1 LNQRDKVLE
10 GGRKGANSFVG
21 LFSFNKLGAFCHLIA
36 GTTPKSTAV
45 GLCFQLKEISNYS
58 WLDGVNI
65 MAIKLSIIIPTKN
78 RARMVQTLL
87 NSVRE
92 LVGLDKFQPQIIVGD
107 NNSQD
112 ETSELLHTIAKNFPL
127 PLTLLKVEE
136 RGKSAVMNE
145 ASRVARGDVLAFL
158 DDDVVV
164 QADWLCAVQQ
174 FFQEKEYQTAQGVI
188 RIRPPRAENLEIHTL
203 INRYRTIPN
212 IDFGPEIEHF
222 HSLNGANFAVSRL
235 ALDRVGPFDERLG
248 PGASGTS
255 EDVDFARRLYRE
267 GFKIGYMREAV
278 VYHSIDPIRLTEDY
292 FKTHHKRQGHSRVL
306 MNDKGI
312 GRIFFNLGRA
322 TAQFAFYSL
331 GKSERDRY
339 RSKGRIYHYL
349 GMLETKLKNR
359 NSV

>member
-1 LNQRDKVLE
+1 
-10 GGRKGANSFVG
+10 
-21 LFSFNKLGAFCHLIA
+21 
-36 GTTPKSTAV
+36 
-45 GLCFQLKEISNYS
+45 
-58 WLDGVNI
+58 

-78 RARMVQTLL
+78 RARLVQTLL

-127 PLTLLKVEE
+127 PLTLLKVKE

-145 ASRVARGDVLAFL
+145 ASRVAHGDVLAFL

-164 QADWLCAVQQ
+164 QANWLCAVQQ
-174 FFQEKEYQTAQGVI
+174 FFQEKEYQAAQGVI
-188 RIRPPRAENLEIHTL
+188 RIRPPRTENLEIHTL

-255 EDVDFARRLYRE
+255 EDVDFARRLYRA

-278 VYHSIDPIRLTEDY
+278 VYHSVDPIRLTEDY
-292 FKTHHKRQGHSRVL
+292 FKTHHKRQGQSRVL

-312 GRIFFNLGRA
+312 GHIFFNLGRA
-322 TAQFAFYSL
+322 GSICLLFIEQ
-331 GKSERDRY
+331 ERKGQIPRQGSYLYAWGCLRPLKDRKQ
-339 RSKGRIYHYL
+339 RVSATPEGGDLR
-349 GMLETKLKNR
+349 
-359 NSV
+359 

>member
-1 LNQRDKVLE
+1 
-10 GGRKGANSFVG
+10 
-21 LFSFNKLGAFCHLIA
+21 
-36 GTTPKSTAV
+36 
-45 GLCFQLKEISNYS
+45 
-58 WLDGVNI
+58 
-65 MAIKLSIIIPTKN
+65 MAIKLSIIIPTRN

-87 NSVRE
+87 DSLKEVAE
-92 LVGLDKFQPQIIVGD
+92 LERRLPEIIVGD

-112 ETSELLHTIAKNFPL
+112 ETWKLLPTIAKKFPV
-127 PLTLLKVEE
+127 PLTLLKVKK

-145 ASRVARGDVLAFL
+145 ASRVARGDVIAFL

-164 QADWLCAVQQ
+164 HADWLCAVQQ
-174 FFQEKEYQTAQGVI
+174 FFQEKEYQAAQGVI
-188 RIRPPRAENLEIHTL
+188 RIRPPRSENREILTL

-212 IDFGPEIEHF
+212 IDFGPDINHF
-222 HSLNGANFAVSRL
+222 HSLNGANFAVSRQ
-235 ALDRVGPFDERLG
+235 ALNKVGPFDERLG

-255 EDVDFARRLYRE
+255 EDVDFARRLCRQ
-267 GFKIGYMREAV
+267 GFNIGYMREAV

-306 MNDKGI
+306 MDDKGI
-312 GRIFFNLGRA
+312 GRIFFDLGRA

-359 NSV
+359 NSL

>member
-1 LNQRDKVLE
+1 
-10 GGRKGANSFVG
+10 
-21 LFSFNKLGAFCHLIA
+21 
-36 GTTPKSTAV
+36 
-45 GLCFQLKEISNYS
+45 LCFQLKEISNDS

-65 MAIKLSIIIPTKN
+65 MTIKLSIIIPTKN

-87 NSVRE
+87 NSLRE

-145 ASRVARGDVLAFL
+145 ASRLARGDVLAFL

-164 QADWLCAVQQ
+164 QANWLCAVQQ
-174 FFQEKEYQTAQGVI
+174 FFQEKEYQAAQGVI
-188 RIRPPRAENLEIHTL
+188 RIRPPRTENLEIHTL

-359 NSV
+359 NNV

>member
-1 LNQRDKVLE
+1 
-10 GGRKGANSFVG
+10 
-21 LFSFNKLGAFCHLIA
+21 
-36 GTTPKSTAV
+36 
-45 GLCFQLKEISNYS
+45 
-58 WLDGVNI
+58 
-65 MAIKLSIIIPTKN
+65 
-78 RARMVQTLL
+78 MVQTLL
-87 NSVRE
+87 DSLRDVINLERVLPE
-92 LVGLDKFQPQIIVGD
+92 IIVGD

-112 ETSELLHTIAKNFPL
+112 ETWKLLHTLADVFPV
-127 PLTLLKVEE
+127 PLTLIKVKR

-145 ASRVARGDVLAFL
+145 ASRMARGDVIAFL

-164 QADWLCAVQQ
+164 QANWLCAVQQ
-174 FFQEKEYQTAQGVI
+174 FFQEKETHAAQGVI
-188 RIRPPRAENLEIHTL
+188 RIRPPRAENREIHAL

-212 IDFGPEIEHF
+212 IDFGPDIEHF
-222 HSLNGANFAVSRL
+222 HSLNGANFAVSRQ

-255 EDVDFARRLYRE
+255 EDVDFARRLRRE

-292 FKTHHKRQGHSRVL
+292 FKTHHRLQGHSRVI

-312 GRIFFNLGRA
+312 GRIFLNLSRA

-331 GKSERDRY
+331 GSSERDRY

-349 GMLETKLKNR
+349 GMLETKLKSR
-359 NSV
+359 KSV